1 MKIDKINN
9 NFPEHNKE
17 HYDEFTELLKKLN
30 DKEKIIIYD
39 ELSERL
45 DSDNITST
53 YPFTDIRNRRIEEMA
68 EDAEWTEDSYDD
80 NMLNLLKQI
89 QYHTLLFS

>member
-1 MKIDKINN
+1 MIKNMDA
-9 NFPEHNKE
+9 
-17 HYDEFTELLKKLN
+17 LLPLF
-30 DKEKIIIYD
+30 
-39 ELSERL
+39 
-45 DSDNITST
+45 T